1 MSEEIKKIEDELL
14 HKAAGGEAVVEGDY
28 IVLKGY
34 GRDGKYYE
42 MKFANNI
49 NGLLEMK
56 KWADRLGIEA

>member
-14 HKAAGGEAVVEGDY
+14 HKAVGGETVVEGDY

-42 MKFANNI
+42 IKFTNNY
-49 NGLLEMK
+49 NGFQEMQ
-56 KWADRLGIEA
+56 KWADRLGIET